1 MIVVSIFETSLPLT
15 DPVLKF
21 LLILV
26 IILFAPI
33 ILNKIKIPHLLG
45 LIIAGA
51 VVGPNGVNLIE
62 RDSGIILSGTA
73 GLLYIMFLAGLEID
87 LVDFKKNSKKSI
99 VFGLLTFSIPMTLGT
114 ICGIYILDFSTQ
126 TAVLLASM
134 FASHTLIAYPL
145 ISKLGVA
152 KNRAVNITVGGTMI
166 TDTLALLV
174 LAVIV
179 GMTTGEVNAQFWIR
193 LSVSILIFGFIVLFL
208 FPIIGRWFF
217 KKFDD
222 NVSQYIFVLVMVFLG
237 AGLAELAGI
246 EPIIGA
252 FLTGL
257 ALNTDLFL
265 TSHL

>member
-126 TAVLLASM
+126 TAV
-134 FASHTLIAYPL
+134 
-145 ISKLGVA
+145 G
-152 KNRAVNITVGGTMI
+152 
-166 TDTLALLV
+166 
-174 LAVIV
+174 
-179 GMTTGEVNAQFWIR
+179 
-193 LSVSILIFGFIVLFL
+193 
-208 FPIIGRWFF
+208 
-217 KKFDD
+217 
-222 NVSQYIFVLVMVFLG
+222 
-237 AGLAELAGI
+237 
-246 EPIIGA
+246 
-252 FLTGL
+252 
-257 ALNTDLFL
+257 
-265 TSHL
+265 